1 MPGPQ
6 FETPAEIRAIRAL
19 GGDAV
24 GMSTVTE
31 ALTAA
36 HCGLP
41 LLGISVITNLAAG
54 MTGSAVTGE
63 GGQRDRRRRRRPLQP
78 VSDKDRRGDGRMTTT
93 FRADEGLAFL
103 LQYENVAWYDAGEV
117 RILDR
122 RVYPAKTEFVT
133 CRTHVEVAQ
142 AIRDMVTQSA
152 GPYTAAAMGM
162 ALAAYE
168 CREKT
173 EAEQLA
179 FLAAADGT
187 ISNARPTTAKR
198 MKLVCDGCLEAAK
211 LALREGRPVDL
222 AIREHAVNANNRRY
236 SKVNEIAKYLVP
248 LIPAGGT
255 VMTQCFGETIVG
267 MMLKEAKL
275 AGKDFRL
282 FCPETR
288 PYFQGARLTATVCR
302 DMGFDVTVITDNM
315 PAFVMEREHVD
326 LFTCAADAICLDGY
340 VVNKV
345 GTLQIAICANHFG
358 IPTFVTGAPDIGH
371 ETKDTVRIEMRDPD
385 FTLQAMGVRTAAA
398 GVKGY
403 YPAFDMTP
411 PHLISGIV
419 TDRGVF
425 SPFDLH
431 RYFQSGGAGE
441 KDPPPP
447 PPPPPPPRRFPLSG
461 EMSRREQKGGCW
473 LGAAETERLL
483 QICMK
488 KPNRKFS
495 LRFGKEEMSTEDK
508 RRRLRRLVPPWSF
521 LTRLRRPY
529 LFSRKRKDRGEKECV
544 GDAGRN
550 LPLNLGKAQCFSLAF
565 HTRLTLRVFTTR
577 RLIRY
582 TGFVSSCV

>member
-1 MPGPQ
+1 
-6 FETPAEIRAIRAL
+6 
-19 GGDAV
+19 
-24 GMSTVTE
+24 
-31 ALTAA
+31 
-36 HCGLP
+36 
-41 LLGISVITNLAAG
+41 
-54 MTGSAVTGE
+54 
-63 GGQRDRRRRRRPLQP
+63 
-78 VSDKDRRGDGRMTTT
+78 MTTT

-133 CRTHVEVAQ
+133 CRTHGEVAQ

-179 FLAAADGT
+179 FLAAADET

-198 MKLVCDGCLEAAK
+198 MKLV
-211 LALREGRPVDL
+211 
-222 AIREHAVNANNRRY
+222 
-236 SKVNEIAKYLVP
+236 
-248 LIPAGGT
+248 
-255 VMTQCFGETIVG
+255 FVG

-441 KDPPPP
+441 YD
-447 PPPPPPPRRFPLSG
+447 
-461 EMSRREQKGGCW
+461 
-473 LGAAETERLL
+473 T
-483 QICMK
+483 
-488 KPNRKFS
+488 
-495 LRFGKEEMSTEDK
+495 
-508 RRRLRRLVPPWSF
+508 V
-521 LTRLRRPY
+521 
-529 LFSRKRKDRGEKECV
+529 V
-544 GDAGRN
+544 
-550 LPLNLGKAQCFSLAF
+550 
-565 HTRLTLRVFTTR
+565 
-577 RLIRY
+577 
-582 TGFVSSCV
+582 